1 MLYKEQT
8 GSLPLKREA
17 IAFMLKVPR
26 LKSYIK
32 RKQVLSDEN
41 SAEIV
46 R

>member
-1 MLYKEQT
+1 MSCLISIVAE
-8 GSLPLKREA
+8 REA

-41 SAEIV
+41 TAEIV
-46 R
+46 G